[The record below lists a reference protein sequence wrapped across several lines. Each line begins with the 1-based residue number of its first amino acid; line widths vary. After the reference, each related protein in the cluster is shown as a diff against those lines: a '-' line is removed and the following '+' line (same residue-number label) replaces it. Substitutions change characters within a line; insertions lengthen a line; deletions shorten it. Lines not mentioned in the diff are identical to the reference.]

1 MLVTFSINHLYLLN
15 EKLYRMEGRKKWW
28 WWVHVCFMPL
38 YECSYRVPL
47 YWVNQ
52 SSVVWRITCCRGVM
66 WKNYTFILIYQSKFS
81 VYERAIYAALSGNL
95 SQVCR
100 YWMVLV
106 KALLN
111 LSCGCILVCTALDV
125 SDVTMLTLVI
135 YLDD

>member
-1 MLVTFSINHLYLLN
+1 M
-15 EKLYRMEGRKKWW
+15 
-28 WWVHVCFMPL
+28 
-38 YECSYRVPL
+38 
-47 YWVNQ
+47 
-52 SSVVWRITCCRGVM
+52 
-66 WKNYTFILIYQSKFS
+66 
-81 VYERAIYAALSGNL
+81 YERAIYAALSGNL